1 MIDDPMV
8 SALADRN
15 PVRDLP
21 KYDDAA
27 ERTLHRL
34 LNDVS
39 PIRRHRA
46 APRWAAAVGVGVVA
60 AVAVGVVVANQRGGE
75 SEPKANAAE
84 AAKPA
89 TSSSAAASGATTTR
103 RFPTADASTPIQ
115 LVVDRT
121 AAAVNSASDYVLEA
135 QEIQRSTS
143 GEQLGGLSISWQD
156 QGDPELSRIEEDG
169 TSGQPLLDESMYRKD
184 GTVFDRAID
193 YRQREWAEVVHRS
206 KVPMPSQTQGIVQDI
221 QEGHDRVLGT
231 DTINGRLALHLGN
244 DEPGMGRE
252 IWVDPSTYLPIR
264 MTEHG
269 SFGTAVLDYTW
280 IPKSDPSTAGIFLL
294 QPPPGFVQ
302 VPKIKG

>member
-27 ERTLHRL
+27 ERQLHRL
-34 LNDVS
+34 LNDAS

-75 SEPKANAAE
+75 SAPKSNAAGD
-84 AAKPA
+84 KPA
-89 TSSSAAASGATTTR
+89 TSSSAATTR

-135 QEIQRSTS
+135 QEIQRSSS
-143 GEQLGGLSISWQD
+143 GEQLGGLSVWWQD
-156 QGDPELSRIEEDG
+156 QGDPELFRNEQYG
-169 TSGQPLLDESMYRKD
+169 MSGQPLIEESKYRKD
-184 GTVFDRAID
+184 GSVFDRAID
-193 YRQREWAEVVHRS
+193 YRQREWAEVMSRS
-206 KVPMPSQTQGIVQDI
+206 NVPAPISQTEGIVQDL
-221 QEGHDRVLGT
+221 QKGHDRVLGT
-231 DTINGRLALHLGN
+231 DTINGKLALHLGN

-280 IPKSDPSTAGIFLL
+280 IPKSDPSTAGIFLP